1 MPPTSNKIFKVLD
14 NKDKEY
20 KIWDDIFVQ
29 LNLQTILS
37 F

>member
-1 MPPTSNKIFKVLD
+1 MPPTSNNIFKVLD